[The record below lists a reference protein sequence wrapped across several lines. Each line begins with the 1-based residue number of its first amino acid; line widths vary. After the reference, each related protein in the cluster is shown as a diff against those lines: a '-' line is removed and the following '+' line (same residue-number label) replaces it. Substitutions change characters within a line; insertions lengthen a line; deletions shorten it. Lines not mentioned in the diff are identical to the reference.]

1 VLEFSM
7 IPVSVVIPTLNEVAN
22 IAPCLEAL
30 REFDQVLVVDSL
42 SKDGTAEEAERLGA
56 TVVEFRWNGQ
66 YPKKKEW
73 GMVHPLV
80 RNDWVLALDAD
91 EILSPE
97 LVREIARL
105 FEKGQ
110 QPRHAGYFIDGRYV
124 FLGTP
129 LRYGHHNSKLMLS
142 DRRRTVYPHPADI
155 GVQGGWEVE
164 GHYQPAIKGTVGR
177 LRAALTHWD
186 RKPLSALLRRYDL
199 YTDWEARLAVQGVM
213 VQLAETD
220 TAYRRLLKTI
230 FRRIPAR
237 GLVAFLHSY
246 VLKLGFLDGTAGF
259 HFAMSRFFYYWQSAL
274 KRQELT
280 MMAAGQV
287 TAAPPST
294 HAAPAQTPAR
304 AG

>member
-1 VLEFSM
+1 M
-7 IPVSVVIPTLNEVAN
+7 IPVSVVIPSLNEAAN
-22 IAPCLEAL
+22 IEPCLEAL

-42 SKDGTAEEAERLGA
+42 STDGTAAAAERFGA

-73 GMVHPLV
+73 GMTHPLV

-91 EILSPE
+91 EVLSPA

-110 QPRHAGYFIDGRYV
+110 PKHAGYFIDGRYV
-124 FLGTP
+124 FLGKP

-164 GHYQPAIKGTVGR
+164 GHYQPAIQGSVGR

-199 YTDWEARLAVQGVM
+199 YTDWEARLAEQGVM
-213 VQLAETD
+213 MRLADTD

-246 VLKLGFLDGTAGF
+246 VLKLGFLDGAAGF
-259 HFAMSRFFYYWQSAL
+259 HFAMSRGFYYWQSAL
-274 KRQELT
+274 KRREL
-280 MMAAGQV
+280 AATGTGQG
-287 TAAPPST
+287 AA
-294 HAAPAQTPAR
+294 AAPAAPASSAGSPVR